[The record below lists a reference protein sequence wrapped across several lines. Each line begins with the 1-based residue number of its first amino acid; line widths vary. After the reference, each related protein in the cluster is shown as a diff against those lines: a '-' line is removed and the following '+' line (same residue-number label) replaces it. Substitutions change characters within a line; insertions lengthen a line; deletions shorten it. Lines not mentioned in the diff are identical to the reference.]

1 MTSPLRRDCGCRC
14 SYSRPW
20 WLAAV
25 ISSWAENTSYVG
37 SISVLA
43 WSNVRWD
50 RYLFDTAQVT
60 SAPRSHN
67 PTKSPCRIRRELDT
81 SRLPLPTP
89 ANLEAHLSAVDERL
103 LHQTTSSSKRPRR
116 EEEHDATDE
125 KRLESLHLI
134 SSDPPEPPRPS
145 RIRRGT
151 NQDLGS
157 LSLRADSPSRAS
169 SGLSQSP
176 TSNHSSV
183 SHQPSA
189 KRQRRNAG
197 LQQTGFKPVSFE
209 LDCDLQPES
218 LRALCQQLT
227 KIGDGSKIIPTEMRE
242 MILREFKPRNAPS
255 KNVDFCVIIRPEED
269 RPAYEA
275 IEDLCRLG
283 RPGLAINHTEWGN
296 FDKDPIAISIE
307 TKRHAENWDNAILQM
322 GTWHSAQWR
331 SLVWGG
337 SQHPV
342 RHIEFL
348 PGIIIQG
355 HSWLFIATIFK
366 NNKAR
371 LYHSV
376 GIGDTKTKFG
386 IYKLTISLQCLQRW
400 VEETYWPAFK
410 ADILEI

>member
-1 MTSPLRRDCGCRC
+1 MAASIDALR
-14 SYSRPW
+14 
-20 WLAAV
+20 L
-25 ISSWAENTSYVG
+25 SS
-37 SISVLA
+37 
-43 WSNVRWD
+43 
-50 RYLFDTAQVT
+50 
-60 SAPRSHN
+60 SAM
-67 PTKSPCRIRRELDT
+67 
-81 SRLPLPTP
+81 
-89 ANLEAHLSAVDERL
+89 
-103 LHQTTSSSKRPRR
+103 TSSSKRPRR
-116 EEEHDATDE
+116 EEEHDATNE

-242 MILREFKPRNAPS
+242 MLIGVNIPDGAYFDADDAHGLPQWRYPSLDLAQEIATHYRYCTSAQILREFKPRNAPS
-255 KNVDFCVIIRPEED
+255 KNVDFCVIIRLEED